1 MKASNPLKNLFS
13 IVFGRTSELILTFF
27 AITVLIRYLG
37 SSQYGVFSSVVALL
51 GILSKFIDLGFSQ
64 IIFREFSSNSKM
76 REVINSAITIRLL
89 LFFTLML
96 FYNIFVFFIQIV
108 EPEEIIITNILF
120 FNIIISAKFR
130 NIRDLLEIPFK
141 SKLRMD
147 IVMFATFLDSLL
159 LLIFILVGS
168 SYNYSL
174 VEITILYT
182 LANLPGFL
190 ILIFLLNKSEVFN
203 FEFGFKNIKWLMKE
217 SLPLWGA
224 GILTVIFLQ
233 LDIVLL
239 KLFISSKDA
248 GLYSAALRIGVPL
261 SIIPLSIVTTIFP
274 IVVKKRNENPK
285 LSQHIVDFSFKILLF
300 LLLFSSIV
308 VTFKSKEILLLL
320 YGVEFQEA
328 SSSLI
333 LIFWSFTF
341 YYLSQLSQNLITIIG
356 KQKNNFY
363 YSIILITSF
372 LILLFF
378 TLRSLGPTGAGLS
391 RLISSI
397 IGFLFLYFVLTKTEF
412 KSDLFNFKNLVYFIS
427 LFVIAYFSNVFGL
440 FYFLLVISISTIFLT
455 YIFKYFNYEDFL
467 LFNQFLKE
475 PKWLKRFQK

>member
-1 MKASNPLKNLFS
+1 
-13 IVFGRTSELILTFF
+13 
-27 AITVLIRYLG
+27 
-37 SSQYGVFSSVVALL
+37 
-51 GILSKFIDLGFSQ
+51 
-64 IIFREFSSNSKM
+64 
-76 REVINSAITIRLL
+76 
-89 LFFTLML
+89 
-96 FYNIFVFFIQIV
+96 
-108 EPEEIIITNILF
+108 
-120 FNIIISAKFR
+120 
-130 NIRDLLEIPFK
+130 
-141 SKLRMD
+141 
-147 IVMFATFLDSLL
+147 
-159 LLIFILVGS
+159 
-168 SYNYSL
+168 
-174 VEITILYT
+174 
-182 LANLPGFL
+182 
-190 ILIFLLNKSEVFN
+190 
-203 FEFGFKNIKWLMKE
+203 
-217 SLPLWGA
+217 
-224 GILTVIFLQ
+224 
-233 LDIVLL
+233 
-239 KLFISSKDA
+239 
-248 GLYSAALRIGVPL
+248 
-261 SIIPLSIVTTIFP
+261 
-274 IVVKKRNENPK
+274 VKKRNENPK

-300 LLLFSSIV
+300 LLFFSSIV

-397 IGFLFLYFVLTKTEF
+397 IGFLFLYFVLAKTEF

-440 FYFLLVISISTIFLT
+440 FYFLLIISISTIFLT

-467 LFNQFLKE
+467 LFNQFLKD